1 MHTSKMTT
9 GDPEF
14 PNLCNFM
21 TWNKAALRTA
31 LEAAWHDIDK
41 LGTIN
46 VDLLVAL
53 EPFAIYAEVYEG
65 LMPQMSI
72 LKCWGT
78 NHPPR
83 ELTAKDFQQART
95 ILTKA
100 KGS

>member
-46 VDLLVAL
+46 ADLLAACKAWIDWYNIYGGHGPPDAEAAAL
-53 EPFAIYAEVYEG
+53 EAYRQTLAA
-65 LMPQMSI
+65 
-72 LKCWGT
+72 
-78 NHPPR
+78 
-83 ELTAKDFQQART
+83 AKTKRT
-95 ILTKA
+95 
-100 KGS
+100 